1 MMLLKSNASIVPQ
14 EPGIIGAYKQVEKVG
29 RACWASENLITN
41 ESYKGFV
48 EGLMKR
54 EHNAPLE
61 HGTIYLTIPVGSP
74 MYDSNYLF
82 NFDVAHKFIA
92 NPYSRVNK
100 VVYDIAKQAKEDW
113 IKDYIEDNGPTV
125 VYYVTTNLRVIVEN
139 FPADKVERILDWSVN
154 NPHSEHALRVTVHF
168 TCQRAISAEF
178 NRHRKDS
185 IMERSSRY
193 CNFSK
198 DKFGNEIGIVKPDW
212 VVNER
217 PEVSDIGFMGY
228 VRALFYHGSDEWT
241 KFDYWMFA
249 NLTCEWA
256 YMHLINEGAKPE
268 EARDIL
274 PMDLQTELYH
284 TAFIDDWKHFFMLR
298 AWQSKGNKPHPE
310 AKKLARQV
318 FDEFVKLGLVSEQLR
333 IDNEIVDKAPVAKS

>member
-1 MMLLKSNASIVPQ
+1 MKILTSQASIVPQ
-14 EPGIIGAYKQVEKVG
+14 EPGIVGAFKQIEKVG
-29 RACWASENLITN
+29 RACWASENLITDR
-41 ESYKGFV
+41 SYEDFV
-48 EGLMKR
+48 KGLMSR

-61 HGTIYLTIPVGSP
+61 HGTLYLVYLIGSP
-74 MYDSNYLF
+74 MYDPYYVVH
-82 NFDVAHKFIA
+82 FDDVRKFKQ
-92 NPYSRVNK
+92 NPYSRVTEK
-100 VVYDIAKQAKEDW
+100 KFDVAAQAKDSEW
-113 IKDYIEDNGPTV
+113 MHSFVEQYGPTTA
-125 VYYVTTNLRVIVEN
+125 YFVTTNLRVIVEN
-139 FPADKVERILDWSVN
+139 FKEEEVEKVLDHAVN
-154 NPHSEHALRVTVHF
+154 NPYPEHIRRITVHF

-212 VVNER
+212 VINST
-217 PEVSDIGFMGY
+217 PELDFMGY
-228 VRALFYHGSDEWT
+228 VQALSNFGNGEWS
-241 KFDYWMFA
+241 KFDYWVFA
-249 NLTCEWA
+249 NLACEWS
-256 YMHLINEGAKPE
+256 YMNLIELGAKPE

-274 PMDLQTELYH
+274 PMDLKTELYPN
-284 TAFIDDWKHFFMLR
+284 AFVDDWKPFFMLR